1 MSWKEGKLTVKVL
14 LADDHP
20 IVLQGLRRLLESKPD
35 FQVVGETGD
44 GLAVVGLVE
53 QFRPDVLIVDLMM
66 PGLNGLEVTRQVC
79 RRFDATRVI
88 VLSMHKD
95 DDYVI
100 QALRNGAAGY
110 VIKDTG
116 PSELVLAINQVM
128 GGQQFLSPVI
138 AERINAQLM
147 NHPDEPLVDP
157 YEQLTSREREVLQL
171 VAEGFTGKEIG
182 DRLTIS
188 PRTVEQHR
196 SNIMRKLGLANQRE
210 IVRYA
215 LRKGILGMDN

>member
-1 MSWKEGKLTVKVL
+1 MTVKVF

-20 IVLQGLRRLLESKPD
+20 IVLQGLRRLLESKTD

-44 GLAVVGLVE
+44 GLEVVGLVDNY
-53 QFRPDVLIVDLMM
+53 RPDVLIVDLMM

-79 RRFDATRVI
+79 RRFENTRVI

-100 QALRNGAAGY
+100 QALRNGAVGY

-116 PSELVLAINQVM
+116 PSELVEAINQVM
-128 GGQQFLSPVI
+128 GGKQYLSPAI
-138 AERINAQLM
+138 AERIRKQQI
-147 NHPDEPLVDP
+147 NHPDVPLMDP

-171 VAEGFTGKEIG
+171 VAEGYTGKEIA

-188 PRTVEQHR
+188 PRTAEQHR
-196 SNIMRKLGLANQRE
+196 SNIMRKLGLTNQRE

-215 LRKGILGMDN
+215 LRKGILAVDS